1 MPSLWHA
8 ATRGWNRKV
17 FHCPQL
23 TQIFRNSRPLY
34 TIYLQIP
41 SLVPLE
47 MRKVQQRGILHSSLL
62 RRTAWGSGPGLGPDV
77 VEEIVAR
84 IGGQVRGIVAQ
95 LPDRSD
101 CVLGFVQEDL
111 RGLEN
116 RLAAYP
122 GNTARMQGKVE
133 RLREMQERGVIP
145 YTVWDFPFRG
155 DYAGDGSY
163 NGNCYPQIIEQCVW
177 RLTEE
182 GEVVMDPWR
191 GPGCYDLHPVRGD
204 IEQADARR
212 LPAVDGQAD
221 LVFMHPPYWDM
232 VRYSGGAVEGDL
244 SRAASLEQFFDM
256 LRQVFSECERVL
268 RPGRYLCVFLGDL
281 INGGRFQPLGPQ
293 GCEHPGGTGHGG
305 RRVRGQVGARRRQQ
319 AQVRGDRG

>member
-1 MPSLWHA
+1 M
-8 ATRGWNRKV
+8 
-17 FHCPQL
+17 
-23 TQIFRNSRPLY
+23 
-34 TIYLQIP
+34 
-41 SLVPLE
+41 
-47 MRKVQQRGILHSSLL
+47 
-62 RRTAWGSGPGLGPDV
+62 
-77 VEEIVAR
+77 
-84 IGGQVRGIVAQ
+84 AQ

-281 INGGRFQPLGPQ
+281 INGGRFQPLGRRAANILEEL
-293 GCEHPGGTGHGG
+293 GMEDAGYAVKLAHGD
-305 RRVRGQVGARRRQQ
+305 ASRRRSGVIV
-319 AQVRGDRG
+319 AELAATRNLKVSHDVVLFFRKGG